1 MFNSLVEVENEARNC
16 DKCSLCQNRKKAIFA
31 NGNKESDIM
40 FIVDWPR
47 EEEESS
53 QDYWNSKGGKLLSQA
68 LIGQGI
74 DKEKIYITSM
84 IKCKVDGKEPKKEE
98 IDTCLNYLRNQV
110 VVLKPKIIVLMG
122 KVVIKEILGVDNQV
136 SVVRGTSIERKGIT
150 YIPTY
155 NILALINDESK
166 KIELWEDLDLLKSEC
181 EKLNITI

>member
-1 MFNSLVEVENEARNC
+1 
-16 DKCSLCQNRKKAIFA
+16 
-31 NGNKESDIM
+31 
-40 FIVDWPR
+40 
-47 EEEESS
+47 
-53 QDYWNSKGGKLLSQA
+53 
-68 LIGQGI
+68 
-74 DKEKIYITSM
+74 
-84 IKCKVDGKEPKKEE
+84 
-98 IDTCLNYLRNQV
+98 
-110 VVLKPKIIVLMG
+110 MG

>member
-16 DKCSLCQNRKKAIFA
+16 NKCSLCQNRKKAIFA

-84 IKCKVDGKEPKKEE
+84 IKCKVDGKEPKNEE
-98 IDTCLNYLRNQV
+98 IDTCVNYLRNQV
-110 VVLKPKIIVLMG
+110 VV
-122 KVVIKEILGVDNQV
+122 
-136 SVVRGTSIERKGIT
+136 
-150 YIPTY
+150 
-155 NILALINDESK
+155 
-166 KIELWEDLDLLKSEC
+166 
-181 EKLNITI
+181 